1 MTIAATNKDIVAG
14 RAGNTLFVDAQWGE
28 DDPKGLREYSNRPFK
43 TIMAAVNAAT
53 AGDTVFVMPG
63 EYDEDTGVDC
73 KDGVSIVGQSQD
85 KCIITATG
93 VIAGNV
99 EVVLM
104 AENMTLQ
111 DFTIISDPPPVL
123 LPPGPPPTGIGL
135 LFPAG
140 TANANSTARN
150 ITIKTAV
157 GKSAN
162 GVSDQT
168 TAAGLGFDWSRA
180 MLDNVT
186 AAASGVT
193 NGYIKSGTGS
203 TAIRNC
209 TFQGFVGC
217 SIAAGTVGVRA
228 CSFIGYVGFSVGAA
242 GTAYADRG
250 TAWSNLTN
258 SGTLNRQGAGFKA
271 DPMITAHATTTIGIP
286 PGPDT
291 LLLTLPPIY
300 AYTNP
305 TLINFS
311 AQIARTGGGTRKVT
325 FKLFRDGIEVNTADR
340 YEQRL
345 WTGPSA
351 DAWTSSM
358 HWMDETPG
366 NNPVY
371 TILATANG
379 TNVEARINRRATVTI

>member
-1 MTIAATNKDIVAG
+1 MTIAGTNKDIVTG
-14 RAGNTLFVDAQWGE
+14 RTGNTLFVDAQWGE
-28 DDPKGLREYSNRPFK
+28 DTTKGLREYSNRPFK

-150 ITIKTAV
+150 ITIKTAA
-157 GKSAN
+157 GKNSN
-162 GVSDQT
+162 GVLDQT

-217 SIAAGTVGVRA
+217 SIVAGTVGVRA
-228 CSFIGYVGFSVGAA
+228 CTFIGYVGFSIAAA
-242 GTAYADRG
+242 GTVYVDRG
-250 TAWSNLTN
+250 TTWSNLTN
-258 SGTLNRQGAGFKA
+258 AGTLNRTAGYLA
-271 DPMITAHATTTIGIP
+271 DNMVTVQATSDIVIDP
-286 PGPDT
+286 IADT
-291 LLLTLPPIY
+291 LLLTLPPI
-300 AYTNP
+300 AANKNP
-305 TLINFS
+305 VHVHFT
-311 AQIARTGGGTRKVT
+311 TGLDRLGSGNRVGT
-325 FKLFRDGIEVNTADR
+325 FKLFRDGLEVNVLDR

-345 WTGPSA
+345 RSA
-351 DAWTSSM
+351 DDEWTTSM
-358 HWMDETPG
+358 HWVDAAPG
-366 NNPVY
+366 NTPVY
-371 TILATANG
+371 TIMAIADG
-379 TNVEARINRRATVTI
+379 TNYRAHFNRRATATI